1 MLYNW
6 TYIYIYLWEKRNI
19 WSTERGTIMKLENS
33 WSGDMIFRTQVVR
46 FRDIDNFFSKLK
58 GKELFKKTKVNT
70 ETISDLRILPDRKK
84 VLLKRERENV
94 INWSLM
100 VVKVQE
106 KWCEIFWVAN
116 NYILFSSVSVPQS
129 CPTLCDPTDC
139 STPGLPVHH
148 QLPEFTQTNVH
159 WVNDAIQPSH
169 PLSSPAPSAFNL
181 SQNQDLFKWVSSS
194 HQVAKILEFQLQY
207 QSFQWILRTDFL

>member
-1 MLYNW
+1 
-6 TYIYIYLWEKRNI
+6 
-19 WSTERGTIMKLENS
+19 MKLENS

-58 GKELFKKTKVNT
+58 GKERFKKTKVNT

-106 KWCEIFWVAN
+106 KWCEIF
-116 NYILFSSVSVPQS
+116 
-129 CPTLCDPTDC
+129 
-139 STPGLPVHH
+139 
-148 QLPEFTQTNVH
+148 
-159 WVNDAIQPSH
+159 
-169 PLSSPAPSAFNL
+169 
-181 SQNQDLFKWVSSS
+181 
-194 HQVAKILEFQLQY
+194 
-207 QSFQWILRTDFL
+207 

>member
-1 MLYNW
+1 
-6 TYIYIYLWEKRNI
+6 
-19 WSTERGTIMKLENS
+19 MKLENS

-58 GKELFKKTKVNT
+58 GKELFKKTKFNT

-106 KWCEIFWVAN
+106 KWCEIF
-116 NYILFSSVSVPQS
+116 
-129 CPTLCDPTDC
+129 
-139 STPGLPVHH
+139 
-148 QLPEFTQTNVH
+148 
-159 WVNDAIQPSH
+159 
-169 PLSSPAPSAFNL
+169 
-181 SQNQDLFKWVSSS
+181 
-194 HQVAKILEFQLQY
+194 
-207 QSFQWILRTDFL
+207 

>member
-1 MLYNW
+1 
-6 TYIYIYLWEKRNI
+6 
-19 WSTERGTIMKLENS
+19 MKLENS

-106 KWCEIFWVAN
+106 KWCEIF
-116 NYILFSSVSVPQS
+116 
-129 CPTLCDPTDC
+129 
-139 STPGLPVHH
+139 
-148 QLPEFTQTNVH
+148 
-159 WVNDAIQPSH
+159 
-169 PLSSPAPSAFNL
+169 
-181 SQNQDLFKWVSSS
+181 
-194 HQVAKILEFQLQY
+194 
-207 QSFQWILRTDFL
+207 

>member
-1 MLYNW
+1 
-6 TYIYIYLWEKRNI
+6 
-19 WSTERGTIMKLENS
+19 MKLENS

-58 GKELFKKTKVNT
+58 GKELFKTTKVNT

-106 KWCEIFWVAN
+106 KWCEIF
-116 NYILFSSVSVPQS
+116 
-129 CPTLCDPTDC
+129 
-139 STPGLPVHH
+139 
-148 QLPEFTQTNVH
+148 
-159 WVNDAIQPSH
+159 
-169 PLSSPAPSAFNL
+169 
-181 SQNQDLFKWVSSS
+181 
-194 HQVAKILEFQLQY
+194 
-207 QSFQWILRTDFL
+207 